1 MSQIN
6 EILDNIKLPQIM
18 KVKQIFDDT
27 KLDDVSKALNEK
39 LIQKQIGK
47 KIKDG
52 MKIAITGGSRGI
64 SHYQDFVKTIVDYVK
79 KCGATPFIVPAMG
92 SHGGGTSEGQENML
106 KKLGITKDT
115 VGCDIISC
123 MDVVEVGRTSND
135 LPVYIDKNAA
145 NADGI
150 ILLNR
155 IKLHT
160 SFRGRY
166 ESGLIKMMAIGLA
179 KRKGADMTHSLRYE
193 NMAQNLV
200 EVGTIALQ
208 NLNIICGIA
217 SIENGY
223 NEVADVF
230 VLKEDEILEEEPKI
244 LEKSKRLMSRIY
256 LDDIDVLVV
265 NEIGKNISGTGV
277 DTNIVGRF
285 HTNAA
290 SGGPNTI
297 KLGFLD
303 ISEKSG
309 GNGNG
314 MGLADFVSKKFYNK
328 VDFDATYINAIT
340 STEPN
345 SVKLPLVL
353 DNDKYVF
360 KGCVKLCGVRNL
372 DDLKLVVI
380 NNTKELDEIYMSKA
394 ALENVV
400 DKNKVEVT
408 SELFDIPFDK
418 DGNLDLFKKRA

>member
-18 KVKQIFDDT
+18 KVSQTFDNT
-27 KLDDVSKALNEK
+27 KLDDVEGDLNQK
-39 LIQKQIGK
+39 LIDKNIK
-47 KIKDG
+47 DKIKPG

-64 SHYQDFVKTIVDYVK
+64 SSYKELMKTIVSFVK
-79 KCGATPFIVPAMG
+79 KCGATPFIVPSMG

-106 KKLGITKDT
+106 KKLGITKES
-115 VGCDIISC
+115 VGCEIISS
-123 MDVVEVGRTSND
+123 MDVVEVGRTSKD

-155 IKLHT
+155 VKLHT
-160 SFRGRY
+160 SFRGKY

-179 KRKGADMTHSLRYE
+179 KRKGADMTHFLRYE
-193 NMAQNLV
+193 NMAENLV
-200 EVGTIALQ
+200 EVGKIALN
-208 NLNIICGIA
+208 NLNIICGVA

-223 NEVADVF
+223 NEVADLF
-230 VLKEDEILEEEPKI
+230 VLNKDEILKEESKI
-244 LEKSKRLMSRIY
+244 LEKSKRLMPRIY
-256 LDDIDVLVV
+256 LDDIDVLIV

-290 SGGPNTI
+290 SGGPNTV

-314 MGLADFVSKKFYNK
+314 MGLADFVSKKFFRK
-328 VDFDATYINAIT
+328 IDFESTYINAIT

-360 KGCVKLCGVRNL
+360 QGCVKLCGVKNIQ
-372 DDLKLVVI
+372 DIKLVII
-380 NNTKELDEIYMSKA
+380 NNTKELDEIYMSKSA
-394 ALENVV
+394 FENTV
-400 DKNKVEVT
+400 DKSKVKKE
-408 SELFDIPFDK
+408 SELFDIPFDEE
-418 DGNLDLFKKRA
+418 GNLDLYR

>member
-18 KVKQIFDDT
+18 KVSQTFDNT
-27 KLDDVSKALNEK
+27 KLDDVEGDLNQK
-39 LIQKQIGK
+39 LIDKNIK
-47 KIKDG
+47 DKIKQG

-64 SHYQDFVKTIVDYVK
+64 SFYKELMKTIVSFVK
-79 KCGATPFIVPAMG
+79 KCGATPFIVPSMG

-106 KKLGITKDT
+106 KKLGITKES
-115 VGCDIISC
+115 VGCEIISS
-123 MDVVEVGRTSND
+123 MDVVEVGRTSKD
-135 LPVYIDKNAA
+135 LSVYIDKNAA

-155 IKLHT
+155 VKLHT
-160 SFRGRY
+160 SFRGKY

-179 KRKGADMTHSLRYE
+179 KRKGADMTHFLRYE
-193 NMAQNLV
+193 NMAENLV
-200 EVGTIALQ
+200 EVGKIALN
-208 NLNIICGIA
+208 NLNIICGVA

-223 NEVADVF
+223 NEVADLF
-230 VLKEDEILEEEPKI
+230 VLHKDEILQEEPKI
-244 LEKSKRLMSRIY
+244 LEKSKRLMPRIY
-256 LDDIDVLVV
+256 LDDIDVLIV

-290 SGGPNTI
+290 SGGPNTV

-314 MGLADFVSKKFYNK
+314 MGLADFVSKKFFRK
-328 VDFDATYINAIT
+328 IDFESTYINAIT

-360 KGCVKLCGVRNL
+360 QGCVKLCGVKNIQ
-372 DDLKLVVI
+372 DIKLVII
-380 NNTKELDEIYMSKA
+380 NNTKELDEIYMSKSA
-394 ALENVV
+394 FENTV
-400 DKNKVEVT
+400 DKSKVKKE
-408 SELFDIPFDK
+408 SELFDIPFDEE
-418 DGNLDLFKKRA
+418 GNLDLYR

>member
-18 KVKQIFDDT
+18 KVSQTFDNT
-27 KLDDVSKALNEK
+27 KLDDVEGDLNQK
-39 LIQKQIGK
+39 LIYKNIK
-47 KIKDG
+47 DKIKPG

-64 SHYQDFVKTIVDYVK
+64 SSYKELMKTIVSFVK
-79 KCGATPFIVPAMG
+79 KCGATPFIIPSMG

-106 KKLGITKDT
+106 KKLGITKES
-115 VGCDIISC
+115 VGCEIISS
-123 MDVVEVGRTSND
+123 MDVVEVGRTSKD

-155 IKLHT
+155 VKLHT
-160 SFRGRY
+160 SFRGKY

-179 KRKGADMTHSLRYE
+179 KRKGADMTHFLRYE
-193 NMAQNLV
+193 NMAENLV
-200 EVGTIALQ
+200 EVGKIALN
-208 NLNIICGIA
+208 NLNIICGVA

-223 NEVADVF
+223 NEVADLF
-230 VLKEDEILEEEPKI
+230 VLHKDEILQEEPKI
-244 LEKSKRLMSRIY
+244 LEKSKRLMPRIY
-256 LDDIDVLVV
+256 LDDIDVLIV

-290 SGGPNTI
+290 SGGPNTV

-314 MGLADFVSKKFYNK
+314 MGLADFVSKKFFRK
-328 VDFDATYINAIT
+328 IDFESTYINAIT

-360 KGCVKLCGVRNL
+360 QGCVKLCGVKNIQ
-372 DDLKLVVI
+372 DIKLVII
-380 NNTKELDEIYMSKA
+380 NNTKELDEIYMSKSA
-394 ALENVV
+394 FENTV
-400 DKNKVEVT
+400 DKSKVKKE
-408 SELFDIPFDK
+408 SELFDIPFDEE
-418 DGNLDLFKKRA
+418 GNLDLYR

>member
-18 KVKQIFDDT
+18 KVSQTFDNT
-27 KLDDVSKALNEK
+27 KLDDVEGDLNQK
-39 LIQKQIGK
+39 LIDKNIK
-47 KIKDG
+47 DKIKQG

-64 SHYQDFVKTIVDYVK
+64 SFYKELMKTIVSFVK
-79 KCGATPFIVPAMG
+79 KCGATPFIVPSMG

-106 KKLGITKDT
+106 KKLGITKES
-115 VGCDIISC
+115 VGCEIISS
-123 MDVVEVGRTSND
+123 MDVVEVGRTSKD

-155 IKLHT
+155 VKLHT
-160 SFRGRY
+160 SFRGKY

-179 KRKGADMTHSLRYE
+179 KRKGADMTHFLRYE
-193 NMAQNLV
+193 NMAENLV
-200 EVGTIALQ
+200 EVGKIALN
-208 NLNIICGIA
+208 NLNIICGVA

-230 VLKEDEILEEEPKI
+230 VLNKDEILQEEPKI
-244 LEKSKRLMSRIY
+244 LEKSKRLMPRIY
-256 LDDIDVLVV
+256 LDDIDVLIV

-290 SGGPNTI
+290 SGGPNTV

-314 MGLADFVSKKFYNK
+314 MGLADFVSKKFFRK
-328 VDFDATYINAIT
+328 IDFESTYINAIT

-360 KGCVKLCGVRNL
+360 QGCVKLCGVKNIQ
-372 DDLKLVVI
+372 DIKLVII
-380 NNTKELDEIYMSKA
+380 NNTKELDEIYMSKSA
-394 ALENVV
+394 FENAV
-400 DKNKVEVT
+400 DKSKVKKE
-408 SELFDIPFDK
+408 SELFDIPFDEE
-418 DGNLDLFKKRA
+418 GNLDLYR

>member
-18 KVKQIFDDT
+18 KVSQTFDNT
-27 KLDDVSKALNEK
+27 KLDDVEGDLNQK
-39 LIQKQIGK
+39 LIDKNIK
-47 KIKDG
+47 DKIKPG
-52 MKIAITGGSRGI
+52 MRIAITGGSRGI
-64 SHYQDFVKTIVDYVK
+64 SFYKELMKTIVSFVK
-79 KCGATPFIVPAMG
+79 KCGATPFIVPSMG

-106 KKLGITKDT
+106 KKLGITKES
-115 VGCDIISC
+115 VGCEIISS
-123 MDVVEVGRTSND
+123 MDVVEVGRTSKD

-155 IKLHT
+155 VKLHT
-160 SFRGRY
+160 SFRGKY

-179 KRKGADMTHSLRYE
+179 KRKGADMTHFLRYE
-193 NMAQNLV
+193 NMAENLV
-200 EVGTIALQ
+200 EVGKIALN
-208 NLNIICGIA
+208 NLNIICGVA

-230 VLKEDEILEEEPKI
+230 VLNKDEILQEEPKI
-244 LEKSKRLMSRIY
+244 LEKSKRLMPRIY
-256 LDDIDVLVV
+256 LDDIDVLIV

-290 SGGPNTI
+290 SGGPNTV

-314 MGLADFVSKKFYNK
+314 MGLADFVSKKFFRK
-328 VDFDATYINAIT
+328 IDFESTYINAIT

-360 KGCVKLCGVRNL
+360 QGCVKLCGVKNIQ
-372 DDLKLVVI
+372 DIKLVII
-380 NNTKELDEIYMSKA
+380 NNTKELDEIYMSKSA
-394 ALENVV
+394 FENTV
-400 DKNKVEVT
+400 DKSKVKKE
-408 SELFDIPFDK
+408 SELFDIPFD
-418 DGNLDLFKKRA
+418 DEGNLDLYR

>member
-18 KVKQIFDDT
+18 KVSQTFDNT
-27 KLDDVSKALNEK
+27 KLDDVEGDLNQK
-39 LIQKQIGK
+39 LIDKNIK
-47 KIKDG
+47 DKIKQG

-64 SHYQDFVKTIVDYVK
+64 SFYKELMKTIVSFVK
-79 KCGATPFIVPAMG
+79 KCGATPFIVPSMG

-106 KKLGITKDT
+106 KKLGITKES
-115 VGCDIISC
+115 VGCEIISS
-123 MDVVEVGRTSND
+123 MDVVEVGRTSKD

-155 IKLHT
+155 VKLHT
-160 SFRGRY
+160 SFRGKY

-179 KRKGADMTHSLRYE
+179 KRKGADMTHFLRYE
-193 NMAQNLV
+193 NMAENLV
-200 EVGTIALQ
+200 EVGKIALN
-208 NLNIICGIA
+208 NLNIICGVA

-223 NEVADVF
+223 NEVADLF
-230 VLKEDEILEEEPKI
+230 VLHKDEILQEEPKI
-244 LEKSKRLMSRIY
+244 LEKSKRLMPRIY
-256 LDDIDVLVV
+256 LDDIDVLIV

-290 SGGPNTI
+290 SGGPNTV

-314 MGLADFVSKKFYNK
+314 MGLADFVSKKFFRK
-328 VDFDATYINAIT
+328 IHFESTYINAIT

-360 KGCVKLCGVRNL
+360 QGCVKLCGVKNIQ
-372 DDLKLVVI
+372 DIKLVII
-380 NNTKELDEIYMSKA
+380 NNTKELDEIYMSKSA
-394 ALENVV
+394 FENTV
-400 DKNKVEVT
+400 DKSKVKKE
-408 SELFDIPFDK
+408 SELFDIPFDEE
-418 DGNLDLFKKRA
+418 GNLDLYR

>member
-6 EILDNIKLPQIM
+6 EILDNINLPQIM
-18 KVKQIFDDT
+18 KVSQTFDNT
-27 KLDDVSKALNEK
+27 KLDDVEGDLNQK
-39 LIQKQIGK
+39 LIDKNIK
-47 KIKDG
+47 DKIKPG
-52 MKIAITGGSRGI
+52 MKSAITGGSRGI
-64 SHYQDFVKTIVDYVK
+64 SFYKELMKTIVSFVK
-79 KCGATPFIVPAMG
+79 KCGATPFIVPSMG

-106 KKLGITKDT
+106 KKLGITKES
-115 VGCDIISC
+115 VGCEIISS
-123 MDVVEVGRTSND
+123 MDVVEVGRTSKD

-155 IKLHT
+155 VKLHT
-160 SFRGRY
+160 SFRGKY

-179 KRKGADMTHSLRYE
+179 KRKGADMTHFLRYE
-193 NMAQNLV
+193 NMAENLV
-200 EVGTIALQ
+200 EVGKIALN
-208 NLNIICGIA
+208 NLNIICGVA

-230 VLKEDEILEEEPKI
+230 VLNKDEILQEEPKI
-244 LEKSKRLMSRIY
+244 LEKSKRLMPRIY
-256 LDDIDVLVV
+256 LDDIDVLIV

-290 SGGPNTI
+290 SGGPNTV

-314 MGLADFVSKKFYNK
+314 MGLADFVSKKFFRK
-328 VDFDATYINAIT
+328 IDFESTYINAIT

-360 KGCVKLCGVRNL
+360 QGCVKLCGVKNIQ
-372 DDLKLVVI
+372 DIKLVII
-380 NNTKELDEIYMSKA
+380 NNTKELDEIYMSKSA
-394 ALENVV
+394 FENAV
-400 DKNKVEVT
+400 DKSKVKKE
-408 SELFDIPFDK
+408 SELFDIPFD
-418 DGNLDLFKKRA
+418 DEGNLDLYR

>member
-18 KVKQIFDDT
+18 KVSQTFDNT
-27 KLDDVSKALNEK
+27 KLDDVEGDLNQK
-39 LIQKQIGK
+39 LIDKNIK
-47 KIKDG
+47 DKIKQG
-52 MKIAITGGSRGI
+52 MKIAITGGSRGT
-64 SHYQDFVKTIVDYVK
+64 SSYKELMKTIVSFVK
-79 KCGATPFIVPAMG
+79 KCGATPFIVPSMG

-106 KKLGITKDT
+106 KKLGITKES
-115 VGCDIISC
+115 VGCEIISS
-123 MDVVEVGRTSND
+123 MDVVEVGRTSKD

-155 IKLHT
+155 VKLHT
-160 SFRGRY
+160 SFRGKY

-179 KRKGADMTHSLRYE
+179 KRKGADMTHFLRYE
-193 NMAQNLV
+193 NMAENLV
-200 EVGTIALQ
+200 EVGKIALN
-208 NLNIICGIA
+208 NLNIICGVA

-230 VLKEDEILEEEPKI
+230 VLNKDEILQEEPKI
-244 LEKSKRLMSRIY
+244 LEKSKRLMPRIY
-256 LDDIDVLVV
+256 LDDIDVLIV

-290 SGGPNTI
+290 SGGPNTV

-314 MGLADFVSKKFYNK
+314 MGLADFVSKKFFRK
-328 VDFDATYINAIT
+328 IDFESTYINAIT

-360 KGCVKLCGVRNL
+360 QGCVKLCGVKNIQ
-372 DDLKLVVI
+372 DIKLVII
-380 NNTKELDEIYMSKA
+380 NNTKELDEIYMSKSA
-394 ALENVV
+394 FENTV
-400 DKNKVEVT
+400 DKSKVKKE
-408 SELFDIPFDK
+408 SELFDIPFD
-418 DGNLDLFKKRA
+418 DEGNLDLYR

>member
-18 KVKQIFDDT
+18 KVSQTFDNT
-27 KLDDVSKALNEK
+27 KLDDVEGDLNQK
-39 LIQKQIGK
+39 LIDKNIK
-47 KIKDG
+47 DKIKPG

-64 SHYQDFVKTIVDYVK
+64 SFYKELMKTIVSFVK
-79 KCGATPFIVPAMG
+79 KCGATPFIIPSMG

-106 KKLGITKDT
+106 KKLGITKES
-115 VGCDIISC
+115 VGCEIISS
-123 MDVVEVGRTSND
+123 MDVVEVGRTSKD

-155 IKLHT
+155 VKLHT
-160 SFRGRY
+160 SFRGKY

-179 KRKGADMTHSLRYE
+179 KRKGADMTHFLRYE
-193 NMAQNLV
+193 NMAENLV
-200 EVGTIALQ
+200 EVGKIALN
-208 NLNIICGIA
+208 NLNIICGVA

-230 VLKEDEILEEEPKI
+230 VLNKDEILQEEPKI
-244 LEKSKRLMSRIY
+244 LEKSKRLMPRIY
-256 LDDIDVLVV
+256 LDDIDVLIV

-290 SGGPNTI
+290 SGGPNTV

-314 MGLADFVSKKFYNK
+314 MGLADFVSKKFFRK
-328 VDFDATYINAIT
+328 IDFESTYINAIT

-360 KGCVKLCGVRNL
+360 QGCVKLCGVKNIQ
-372 DDLKLVVI
+372 DIKLVII
-380 NNTKELDEIYMSKA
+380 NNTKELDEIYMSKSA
-394 ALENVV
+394 FENTV
-400 DKNKVEVT
+400 DKSKVKKE
-408 SELFDIPFDK
+408 SELFDIPFDEE
-418 DGNLDLFKKRA
+418 GNLDLYR

>member
-6 EILDNIKLPQIM
+6 EILDNINLPQIM
-18 KVKQIFDDT
+18 KVSQTFDNT
-27 KLDDVSKALNEK
+27 KLDDVEGDLNQK
-39 LIQKQIGK
+39 LIYKNIK
-47 KIKDG
+47 DKIKPG
-52 MKIAITGGSRGI
+52 MKITITGGSRGI
-64 SHYQDFVKTIVDYVK
+64 SSYKELMKTIVSFVK
-79 KCGATPFIVPAMG
+79 KCGATPFIVPSMG

-106 KKLGITKDT
+106 KKLGITKES
-115 VGCDIISC
+115 VGCEIISS
-123 MDVVEVGRTSND
+123 MDVVEVGRTSKD

-155 IKLHT
+155 VKLHT
-160 SFRGRY
+160 SFRGKY

-179 KRKGADMTHSLRYE
+179 KRKGADMTHFLRYE
-193 NMAQNLV
+193 NMAENLV
-200 EVGTIALQ
+200 EVGKIAIN
-208 NLNIICGIA
+208 NLNIICGVA

-223 NEVADVF
+223 NEVADLF
-230 VLKEDEILEEEPKI
+230 VLHKDEILQEEPKI
-244 LEKSKRLMSRIY
+244 LEKSKRLMPRIY
-256 LDDIDVLVV
+256 LDDIDVLIV

-290 SGGPNTI
+290 SGGPNTV

-314 MGLADFVSKKFYNK
+314 MGLADFVSKKFFRK
-328 VDFDATYINAIT
+328 IDFESTYINAIT

-360 KGCVKLCGVRNL
+360 QGCVKLCGVKNIQ
-372 DDLKLVVI
+372 DIKLVII
-380 NNTKELDEIYMSKA
+380 NNTKELDEIYMSKSA
-394 ALENVV
+394 FENTV
-400 DKNKVEVT
+400 DKSKVKKE
-408 SELFDIPFDK
+408 SELFDIPFDEE
-418 DGNLDLFKKRA
+418 GNLDLYR

>member
-18 KVKQIFDDT
+18 KVSQTFDNT
-27 KLDDVSKALNEK
+27 KLDDVEGDLNQK
-39 LIQKQIGK
+39 LIDKNIK
-47 KIKDG
+47 DKIKPG

-64 SHYQDFVKTIVDYVK
+64 SFYKELMKTIVSFVK
-79 KCGATPFIVPAMG
+79 KCGATPFIVPSMG

-106 KKLGITKDT
+106 KKLGITKES
-115 VGCDIISC
+115 VGCEIISS
-123 MDVVEVGRTSND
+123 MDVVEVGRTSKD

-155 IKLHT
+155 VKLHT
-160 SFRGRY
+160 SFRGKY

-179 KRKGADMTHSLRYE
+179 KRKGADMTHFLRYE
-193 NMAQNLV
+193 NMAENLV
-200 EVGTIALQ
+200 EVGKIAIN
-208 NLNIICGIA
+208 NLNIICGVA

-230 VLKEDEILEEEPKI
+230 VLNKDEILQEEPKI
-244 LEKSKRLMSRIY
+244 LEKSKRLMPRIY
-256 LDDIDVLVV
+256 LDDIDVLIV

-290 SGGPNTI
+290 SGGPNTV

-314 MGLADFVSKKFYNK
+314 MGLADFVSKKFFRK
-328 VDFDATYINAIT
+328 IDFESTYINAIT

-360 KGCVKLCGVRNL
+360 QGCVKLCGVKNIQ
-372 DDLKLVVI
+372 DIKLVII
-380 NNTKELDEIYMSKA
+380 NNTKELDEIYMSKSA
-394 ALENVV
+394 FENTV
-400 DKNKVEVT
+400 DKSKVKKE
-408 SELFDIPFDK
+408 SELFDIPFDEE
-418 DGNLDLFKKRA
+418 GNLDLYR

>member
-18 KVKQIFDDT
+18 KVSQTFDNT
-27 KLDDVSKALNEK
+27 KLDDVEGDLNQK
-39 LIQKQIGK
+39 LIDKNIK
-47 KIKDG
+47 DKIKPG

-64 SHYQDFVKTIVDYVK
+64 SSYNELMKTIVSFVK
-79 KCGATPFIVPAMG
+79 KCGATPFIVPSMG

-106 KKLGITKDT
+106 KKLGITKES
-115 VGCDIISC
+115 VGCEIISS
-123 MDVVEVGRTSND
+123 MDVVEVGRTSKD

-155 IKLHT
+155 VKLHT
-160 SFRGRY
+160 SFRGKY

-179 KRKGADMTHSLRYE
+179 KRKGADMTHFLRYE
-193 NMAQNLV
+193 NMAENLV
-200 EVGTIALQ
+200 EVGKIALN
-208 NLNIICGIA
+208 NLNIICGVA

-223 NEVADVF
+223 NEVADLF
-230 VLKEDEILEEEPKI
+230 VLHKDEILQEEPKI
-244 LEKSKRLMSRIY
+244 LEKSKRLMPRIY
-256 LDDIDVLVV
+256 LDDIDVLIV

-290 SGGPNTI
+290 SGGPNTV

-314 MGLADFVSKKFYNK
+314 MGLADFVSKKFFRK
-328 VDFDATYINAIT
+328 IDFESTYINAIT

-360 KGCVKLCGVRNL
+360 QGCVKLCGVKNIQ
-372 DDLKLVVI
+372 DIKLVII
-380 NNTKELDEIYMSKA
+380 NNTKELDEIYMSKSA
-394 ALENVV
+394 FENTV
-400 DKNKVEVT
+400 DKSKVKKE
-408 SELFDIPFDK
+408 SELFDIPFDEE
-418 DGNLDLFKKRA
+418 GNLDLYR

>member
-6 EILDNIKLPQIM
+6 EILDNINLPQIM
-18 KVKQIFDDT
+18 KVSQTFDNT
-27 KLDDVSKALNEK
+27 KLDDVEGDLNQK
-39 LIQKQIGK
+39 LIYKNIK
-47 KIKDG
+47 DKIKPG

-64 SHYQDFVKTIVDYVK
+64 SSYKELMKTIVSFVK
-79 KCGATPFIVPAMG
+79 KCGATPFIVPSMG

-106 KKLGITKDT
+106 KKLGITKES
-115 VGCDIISC
+115 VGCEIISS
-123 MDVVEVGRTSND
+123 MDVVEVGRTSKD
-135 LPVYIDKNAA
+135 LSVYIDKNAA

-155 IKLHT
+155 VKLHT
-160 SFRGRY
+160 SFRGKY

-179 KRKGADMTHSLRYE
+179 KRKGADMTHFLRYE
-193 NMAQNLV
+193 NMAENLV
-200 EVGTIALQ
+200 EVGKIALN
-208 NLNIICGIA
+208 NLNIICGVA

-223 NEVADVF
+223 NEVADLF
-230 VLKEDEILEEEPKI
+230 VLHKDEILQEEPKI
-244 LEKSKRLMSRIY
+244 LEKSKRLMPRIY
-256 LDDIDVLVV
+256 LDDIDVLIV

-290 SGGPNTI
+290 SGGPNTV

-314 MGLADFVSKKFYNK
+314 MGLADFVSKKFFRK
-328 VDFDATYINAIT
+328 IDFESTYINAIT

-360 KGCVKLCGVRNL
+360 QGCVKLCGVKNIQ
-372 DDLKLVVI
+372 DIKLVII
-380 NNTKELDEIYMSKA
+380 NNTKELDEIYMSKSA
-394 ALENVV
+394 FENTV
-400 DKNKVEVT
+400 DKSKVKKE
-408 SELFDIPFDK
+408 SELFDIPFDEE
-418 DGNLDLFKKRA
+418 GNLDLYR

>member
-18 KVKQIFDDT
+18 KVSQTFDNT
-27 KLDDVSKALNEK
+27 KLDDVEGDLNQK
-39 LIQKQIGK
+39 LIDKNIK
-47 KIKDG
+47 DKIKPG

-64 SHYQDFVKTIVDYVK
+64 SFYKELMKTIVSFVK
-79 KCGATPFIVPAMG
+79 KCGATPFIVPSMG

-106 KKLGITKDT
+106 KKLGITKES
-115 VGCDIISC
+115 VGCEIISS
-123 MDVVEVGRTSND
+123 MDVVEVGRTSKD

-155 IKLHT
+155 VKLHT
-160 SFRGRY
+160 SFRGKY

-179 KRKGADMTHSLRYE
+179 KRKGADMTHFLRYE
-193 NMAQNLV
+193 NMAENLV
-200 EVGTIALQ
+200 EVGKIALN
-208 NLNIICGIA
+208 NLNIICGVA

-223 NEVADVF
+223 NEVADLF
-230 VLKEDEILEEEPKI
+230 VLHKDEILKEEPKI
-244 LEKSKRLMSRIY
+244 LEKSKRLMPRIY
-256 LDDIDVLVV
+256 LDDIDVLIV

-290 SGGPNTI
+290 SGGPNTV

-314 MGLADFVSKKFYNK
+314 MGLADFVSKKFFRK
-328 VDFDATYINAIT
+328 IDFESTYINAIT

-360 KGCVKLCGVRNL
+360 QGCVKLCGVKNIQ
-372 DDLKLVVI
+372 DIKLVII
-380 NNTKELDEIYMSKA
+380 NNTKELDEIYMSKSA
-394 ALENVV
+394 FENTV
-400 DKNKVEVT
+400 DKSKVKKE
-408 SELFDIPFDK
+408 SELFDIPFDEE
-418 DGNLDLFKKRA
+418 GNLDLYR

>member
-18 KVKQIFDDT
+18 KVSQTFDNT
-27 KLDDVSKALNEK
+27 KLDDVEGDLNQK
-39 LIQKQIGK
+39 LIDKNIK
-47 KIKDG
+47 DKIKPG

-64 SHYQDFVKTIVDYVK
+64 SFYKELMKTIVSFVK
-79 KCGATPFIVPAMG
+79 KCGATPFIVPSMG

-106 KKLGITKDT
+106 KKLGITKES
-115 VGCDIISC
+115 VGCKIISS
-123 MDVVEVGRTSND
+123 MDVVEVGRTSKD

-155 IKLHT
+155 VKLHT
-160 SFRGRY
+160 SFRGKY

-179 KRKGADMTHSLRYE
+179 KRKGADMTHFLRYE
-193 NMAQNLV
+193 NMAENLV
-200 EVGTIALQ
+200 EVGKIALN
-208 NLNIICGIA
+208 NLNIICGVA

-230 VLKEDEILEEEPKI
+230 VLNKDEILQEEPKI
-244 LEKSKRLMSRIY
+244 LEKSKRLMPRIY
-256 LDDIDVLVV
+256 LDDIDVLIV

-290 SGGPNTI
+290 SGGPNTV

-314 MGLADFVSKKFYNK
+314 MGLADFVSKKFFRK
-328 VDFDATYINAIT
+328 IDFESTYINAIT

-360 KGCVKLCGVRNL
+360 QGCVKLCGVKNIQ
-372 DDLKLVVI
+372 DIKLVII
-380 NNTKELDEIYMSKA
+380 NNTKELDEIYMSKSA
-394 ALENVV
+394 FENTV
-400 DKNKVEVT
+400 DKSKVKKE
-408 SELFDIPFDK
+408 SELFDIPFDEE
-418 DGNLDLFKKRA
+418 GNLDLYR

>member
-18 KVKQIFDDT
+18 KVKQVFDDT
-27 KLDDVSKALNEK
+27 KIENVPEYLNQK
-39 LIQKQIGK
+39 LIEKQIK
-47 KIKDG
+47 DKIKPG

-64 SHYQDFVKTIVDYVK
+64 SHYQDLMKTVVDFVY

-92 SHGGGTSEGQENML
+92 SHGGGTDEGQANML
-106 KKLGITKDT
+106 KKLGITKET
-115 VGCDIISC
+115 VGCDIISS
-123 MDVVEVGRTSND
+123 MEVVEVGRTSKD

-145 NADGI
+145 GADGI

-155 IKLHT
+155 VKLHT
-160 SFRGRY
+160 SFRGKY

-193 NMAQNLV
+193 NMAENLV

-208 NLNIICGIA
+208 NLNIICGVA

-230 VLKEDEILEEEPKI
+230 VLKKDEILEEEPNI
-244 LEKSKRLMSRIY
+244 LQKSKKLMSRIY
-256 LDDIDVLVV
+256 LDDIDVLIV

-314 MGLADFVSKKFYNK
+314 MGLADFVSKKFYDK
-328 VDFDATYINAIT
+328 VDFPATYINAIT

-360 KGCVKLCGVRNL
+360 KGCVKLCGVRDL
-372 DDLKLVVI
+372 DKLKLVVI
-380 NNTKELDEIYMSKA
+380 NNTKELYEIYMSKA
-394 ALENVV
+394 AFDNVV
-400 DKNKVEVT
+400 DKEKVKPI
-408 SELFDIPFDK
+408 SGLFNIPFDEE
-418 DGNLDLFKKRA
+418 DNLKLF

>member
-1 MSQIN
+1 
-6 EILDNIKLPQIM
+6 
-18 KVKQIFDDT
+18 
-27 KLDDVSKALNEK
+27 
-39 LIQKQIGK
+39 
-47 KIKDG
+47 
-52 MKIAITGGSRGI
+52 MKITITGGSRGI
-64 SHYQDFVKTIVDYVK
+64 SSYKELMKTIVSFVK
-79 KCGATPFIVPAMG
+79 KCGATPFIVPSMG

-106 KKLGITKDT
+106 KKLGITKES
-115 VGCDIISC
+115 VGCEIISS
-123 MDVVEVGRTSND
+123 MDVVEVGRTSKD

-155 IKLHT
+155 VKLHT
-160 SFRGRY
+160 SFRGKY

-179 KRKGADMTHSLRYE
+179 KRKGADMTHFLRYE
-193 NMAQNLV
+193 NMAENLV
-200 EVGTIALQ
+200 EVGKIAIN
-208 NLNIICGIA
+208 NLNIICGVA

-230 VLKEDEILEEEPKI
+230 VLNKDEILKEEPKI
-244 LEKSKRLMSRIY
+244 LEKSKRLMPRIY
-256 LDDIDVLVV
+256 LDDIDVLIV

-290 SGGPNTI
+290 SGGPNTV

-314 MGLADFVSKKFYNK
+314 MGLADFVSKKFFRK
-328 VDFDATYINAIT
+328 IDFESTYINAIT

-360 KGCVKLCGVRNL
+360 QGCVKLCGVKNIQ
-372 DDLKLVVI
+372 DIKLVII
-380 NNTKELDEIYMSKA
+380 NNTKELDEIYMSKSA
-394 ALENVV
+394 FENTV
-400 DKNKVEVT
+400 DKSKVKKE
-408 SELFDIPFDK
+408 SELFDIPFDEE
-418 DGNLDLFKKRA
+418 GNLDLYR

>member
-18 KVKQIFDDT
+18 KVSQTFDNT
-27 KLDDVSKALNEK
+27 KLDDVEGDLNQK
-39 LIQKQIGK
+39 LIDKNIK
-47 KIKDG
+47 DKIKPG
-52 MKIAITGGSRGI
+52 MKSAITGGSRGI
-64 SHYQDFVKTIVDYVK
+64 SSYKELMKTIVSFVK
-79 KCGATPFIVPAMG
+79 KCGATPFIVPSMG

-106 KKLGITKDT
+106 KKLGITKES
-115 VGCDIISC
+115 VGCEIISS
-123 MDVVEVGRTSND
+123 MDVVEVGRTSKD

-155 IKLHT
+155 VKLHT
-160 SFRGRY
+160 SFRGKY

-179 KRKGADMTHSLRYE
+179 KRKGADMTHFLRYE
-193 NMAQNLV
+193 NMAENLV
-200 EVGTIALQ
+200 EVGKIALN
-208 NLNIICGIA
+208 NLNIICGVA

-223 NEVADVF
+223 NEVADLF
-230 VLKEDEILEEEPKI
+230 VLHKDEILQEEPKI
-244 LEKSKRLMSRIY
+244 LEKSKRLMPRIY
-256 LDDIDVLVV
+256 LDDIDVLIV

-290 SGGPNTI
+290 SGGPNTV

-314 MGLADFVSKKFYNK
+314 MGLADFVSKKFFRK
-328 VDFDATYINAIT
+328 IDFESTYINAIT

-360 KGCVKLCGVRNL
+360 QGCVKLCGVKNIQ
-372 DDLKLVVI
+372 DIKLVII
-380 NNTKELDEIYMSKA
+380 NNTKELDEIYMSKSA
-394 ALENVV
+394 FENTV
-400 DKNKVEVT
+400 DKSKVKKE
-408 SELFDIPFDK
+408 SELFDIPFDEE
-418 DGNLDLFKKRA
+418 GNLDLYR

>member
-18 KVKQIFDDT
+18 KVKQVFDDT
-27 KLDDVSKALNEK
+27 KIENVPEYLNQK
-39 LIQKQIGK
+39 LIEKQIK
-47 KIKDG
+47 DKIKPG

-64 SHYQDFVKTIVDYVK
+64 SHYQDLMKTVVDFVY

-92 SHGGGTSEGQENML
+92 SHGGGTDEGQANML
-106 KKLGITKDT
+106 KKLGITKET
-115 VGCDIISC
+115 VGCDIISS
-123 MDVVEVGRTSND
+123 MEVVEVGRTSKD

-145 NADGI
+145 SADGI

-155 IKLHT
+155 VKLHT
-160 SFRGRY
+160 SFRGKY

-193 NMAQNLV
+193 NMAENLV

-208 NLNIICGIA
+208 NLNIICGVA

-230 VLKEDEILEEEPKI
+230 VLKKDEILEEEPKI
-244 LEKSKRLMSRIY
+244 LEKSKKLMSRIY
-256 LDDIDVLVV
+256 LDDIDVLIV

-285 HTNAA
+285 HTKAA

-314 MGLADFVSKKFYNK
+314 MGLADFVSKKFYDK
-328 VDFDATYINAIT
+328 VDFPATYINAIT

-353 DNDKYVF
+353 DSDEYVF
-360 KGCVKLCGVRNL
+360 KGCVKLCGVRDL
-372 DDLKLVVI
+372 DKLKLVVI

-394 ALENVV
+394 AFENVV
-400 DKNKVEVT
+400 DKERVKPI
-408 SELFDIPFDK
+408 SELFDIRFDEE
-418 DGNLDLFKKRA
+418 DNLKLF

>member
-6 EILDNIKLPQIM
+6 EILDNINLPQIM
-18 KVKQIFDDT
+18 KVSQTFDNT
-27 KLDDVSKALNEK
+27 KLDDVEGDLNQK
-39 LIQKQIGK
+39 LIYKNIK
-47 KIKDG
+47 DKIKPG
-52 MKIAITGGSRGI
+52 MKITITGGSRGI
-64 SHYQDFVKTIVDYVK
+64 SSYKELMKTIVSFVK
-79 KCGATPFIVPAMG
+79 KCGATPFIVPSMG

-106 KKLGITKDT
+106 KKLGITKES
-115 VGCDIISC
+115 VGCEIISS
-123 MDVVEVGRTSND
+123 MDVVEVGRTSKD

-155 IKLHT
+155 VKLHT
-160 SFRGRY
+160 SFRGKY

-179 KRKGADMTHSLRYE
+179 KRKGADMTHFLRYE
-193 NMAQNLV
+193 NMAENLV
-200 EVGTIALQ
+200 EVGKIAIN
-208 NLNIICGIA
+208 NLNIICGVA

-223 NEVADVF
+223 NEVADLF
-230 VLKEDEILEEEPKI
+230 VLHKDEILQEEPKI
-244 LEKSKRLMSRIY
+244 LEKSKRLMPRIY
-256 LDDIDVLVV
+256 LDDIDVLIV

-290 SGGPNTI
+290 SGGPNTV

-314 MGLADFVSKKFYNK
+314 MGLADFVSKKFFRK
-328 VDFDATYINAIT
+328 IDFESTYINAIT

-360 KGCVKLCGVRNL
+360 QGCVKLCGVKNIQ
-372 DDLKLVVI
+372 DIKLVII
-380 NNTKELDEIYMSKA
+380 NNTKELDEIYMSKSA
-394 ALENVV
+394 FENAV
-400 DKNKVEVT
+400 DKSKVKKE
-408 SELFDIPFDK
+408 SELFDIPFDEE
-418 DGNLDLFKKRA
+418 GNLDLYR

>member
-18 KVKQIFDDT
+18 KVSQTFDNT
-27 KLDDVSKALNEK
+27 KLDDVEGDLNQK
-39 LIQKQIGK
+39 LIDKNIK
-47 KIKDG
+47 DKIKPG

-64 SHYQDFVKTIVDYVK
+64 SFYKELMKTIVSFVK
-79 KCGATPFIVPAMG
+79 KCGATPFIVPSMG

-106 KKLGITKDT
+106 KKLGITKES
-115 VGCDIISC
+115 VGCEIISS
-123 MDVVEVGRTSND
+123 MDVVEVGRTSKD

-155 IKLHT
+155 VKLHT
-160 SFRGRY
+160 SFRGKY

-179 KRKGADMTHSLRYE
+179 KRKGADMTHFLRYE
-193 NMAQNLV
+193 NMAENLV
-200 EVGTIALQ
+200 EVGKIALN
-208 NLNIICGIA
+208 NLNIICGVA

-230 VLKEDEILEEEPKI
+230 VLNKDEILQEEPKI
-244 LEKSKRLMSRIY
+244 LEKSKRLMPRIY
-256 LDDIDVLVV
+256 LDDIDVLIV

-290 SGGPNTI
+290 SGGPNTV

-314 MGLADFVSKKFYNK
+314 MGLADFVSKKFFRK
-328 VDFDATYINAIT
+328 IDFESTYINAIT

-360 KGCVKLCGVRNL
+360 QGCVKLCGVKNIQ
-372 DDLKLVVI
+372 DIKLVII
-380 NNTKELDEIYMSKA
+380 NNTKELDEIYMSKSA
-394 ALENVV
+394 FENTV
-400 DKNKVEVT
+400 DKSKVKKE
-408 SELFDIPFDK
+408 SELFDIPFDEE
-418 DGNLDLFKKRA
+418 GNLDLYR

>member
-6 EILDNIKLPQIM
+6 EILDNINLPQIM
-18 KVKQIFDDT
+18 KVSQTFDNT
-27 KLDDVSKALNEK
+27 KLDDVEGDLNQK
-39 LIQKQIGK
+39 LIYKNIK
-47 KIKDG
+47 DKIKPG
-52 MKIAITGGSRGI
+52 MKITITGGSRGI
-64 SHYQDFVKTIVDYVK
+64 SSYIELMKTIVSFVK
-79 KCGATPFIVPAMG
+79 KCGATPFIVPSMG

-106 KKLGITKDT
+106 KKLGITKES
-115 VGCDIISC
+115 VGCEIISS
-123 MDVVEVGRTSND
+123 MDVVEVGRTSKD

-155 IKLHT
+155 VKLHT
-160 SFRGRY
+160 SFRGKY

-179 KRKGADMTHSLRYE
+179 KRKGADMTHFLRYE
-193 NMAQNLV
+193 NMAENLV
-200 EVGTIALQ
+200 EVGKIALN
-208 NLNIICGIA
+208 NLNIICGVA

-223 NEVADVF
+223 NEVADLF
-230 VLKEDEILEEEPKI
+230 VLNKDEILKEEPKI
-244 LEKSKRLMSRIY
+244 LEKSKRLMPRIY
-256 LDDIDVLVV
+256 LDDIDVLII

-290 SGGPNTI
+290 SGGPNTV

-314 MGLADFVSKKFYNK
+314 MGLADFVSKKFFK
-328 VDFDATYINAIT
+328 KIDFESTYINAIT

-360 KGCVKLCGVRNL
+360 QGCVKLCGVKNIQ
-372 DDLKLVVI
+372 DIKLVII
-380 NNTKELDEIYMSKA
+380 NNTKELDEIYMSKSA
-394 ALENVV
+394 FENTV
-400 DKNKVEVT
+400 DKSKVKKE
-408 SELFDIPFDK
+408 SELFDIPFDEE
-418 DGNLDLFKKRA
+418 GNLDLYR

>member
-18 KVKQIFDDT
+18 KVKQVFDDT
-27 KLDDVSKALNEK
+27 KIDDVPEYLNQK
-39 LIQKQIGK
+39 LIEKQIK
-47 KIKDG
+47 DKIKPG

-64 SHYQDFVKTIVDYVK
+64 SHYQDLMKTVVDFVY

-92 SHGGGTSEGQENML
+92 SHGGGTSEGQANML
-106 KKLGITKDT
+106 KKLGITKET
-115 VGCDIISC
+115 VGCDIISS
-123 MDVVEVGRTSND
+123 MEVVEVGRTSKD

-155 IKLHT
+155 VKLHT
-160 SFRGRY
+160 SFRGKY

-193 NMAQNLV
+193 NMAENLV

-208 NLNIICGIA
+208 NLNIICGVA

-230 VLKEDEILEEEPKI
+230 VLKKDEILEEEPKI
-244 LEKSKRLMSRIY
+244 LEKSKKLMSRIY
-256 LDDIDVLVV
+256 LDDIDVLIV

-285 HTNAA
+285 HTKAA

-314 MGLADFVSKKFYNK
+314 MGLADFVSKKFYDK
-328 VDFDATYINAIT
+328 IDFPSTYINAIT

-360 KGCVKLCGVRNL
+360 KGCVKLCGTRDL
-372 DDLKLVVI
+372 DKLKLVVI
-380 NNTKELDEIYMSKA
+380 NNTKELDEVYMSKA
-394 ALENVV
+394 AFENVV
-400 DKNKVEVT
+400 DEEKVEVV
-408 SELFDIPFDK
+408 SELFDIPFDEE
-418 DGNLDLFKKRA
+418 DNLKLF

>member
-18 KVKQIFDDT
+18 KVSQTFDNT
-27 KLDDVSKALNEK
+27 KLDDVEGDLNQK
-39 LIQKQIGK
+39 LIYKNIK
-47 KIKDG
+47 DKIKPG

-64 SHYQDFVKTIVDYVK
+64 SFYKELMKTIVSFVK
-79 KCGATPFIVPAMG
+79 KCGATPFIVPSMG

-106 KKLGITKDT
+106 KKLGITKES
-115 VGCDIISC
+115 VGCEIISS
-123 MDVVEVGRTSND
+123 MDVVEVGRTSKD

-155 IKLHT
+155 VKLHT
-160 SFRGRY
+160 SFRGKY

-179 KRKGADMTHSLRYE
+179 KRKGADMTHFLRYE
-193 NMAQNLV
+193 NMAENLV
-200 EVGTIALQ
+200 EVGKIALN
-208 NLNIICGIA
+208 NLNIICGVA

-223 NEVADVF
+223 NEVADLF
-230 VLKEDEILEEEPKI
+230 VLHKDEILQEEPKI
-244 LEKSKRLMSRIY
+244 LEKSKRLMPRIY
-256 LDDIDVLVV
+256 LDDIDVLIV

-290 SGGPNTI
+290 SGGPNTV

-314 MGLADFVSKKFYNK
+314 MGLADFVSKKFFRK
-328 VDFDATYINAIT
+328 IDFESTYINAIT

-360 KGCVKLCGVRNL
+360 QGCVKLCGVKNIQ
-372 DDLKLVVI
+372 DIKLVII
-380 NNTKELDEIYMSKA
+380 NNTKELDEIYMSKSA
-394 ALENVV
+394 FENAV
-400 DKNKVEVT
+400 DKSKVKKE
-408 SELFDIPFDK
+408 SELFDIPFDEE
-418 DGNLDLFKKRA
+418 GNLDLYR

>member
-18 KVKQIFDDT
+18 KVSQTFDNT
-27 KLDDVSKALNEK
+27 KLDDVEGDLNQK
-39 LIQKQIGK
+39 LIDKNIK
-47 KIKDG
+47 DKIKPG

-64 SHYQDFVKTIVDYVK
+64 SFYKELMKTIVSFVK
-79 KCGATPFIVPAMG
+79 KCGATPFIVPSMG

-106 KKLGITKDT
+106 KKLGITKES
-115 VGCDIISC
+115 VGCEIISS
-123 MDVVEVGRTSND
+123 MDVVEVGRTSKD

-155 IKLHT
+155 VKLHT
-160 SFRGRY
+160 SFRGKY

-179 KRKGADMTHSLRYE
+179 KRKGADMTHFLRYE
-193 NMAQNLV
+193 NMAENLV
-200 EVGTIALQ
+200 EVGKIALN
-208 NLNIICGIA
+208 NLNIICGVA

-230 VLKEDEILEEEPKI
+230 VLNKDEILQEEPKI
-244 LEKSKRLMSRIY
+244 LEKSKRLMPRIY
-256 LDDIDVLVV
+256 LDDIDVLIV

-290 SGGPNTI
+290 SGGPNTV

-314 MGLADFVSKKFYNK
+314 MGLADFVSKKFFRK
-328 VDFDATYINAIT
+328 IDFESTYINAIT

-360 KGCVKLCGVRNL
+360 QGCVKLCGVKNIQ
-372 DDLKLVVI
+372 DIKLVII
-380 NNTKELDEIYMSKA
+380 NNTKELDEIYMSKSA
-394 ALENVV
+394 FENAV
-400 DKNKVEVT
+400 DKSKVKKE
-408 SELFDIPFDK
+408 SELFDIPFDEE
-418 DGNLDLFKKRA
+418 GNLDLYR

>member
-18 KVKQIFDDT
+18 KVSQTFDNT
-27 KLDDVSKALNEK
+27 KLDDVEGDLNQK
-39 LIQKQIGK
+39 LIDKNIK
-47 KIKDG
+47 DKIKPG

-64 SHYQDFVKTIVDYVK
+64 SFYKELMKTIVSFVK
-79 KCGATPFIVPAMG
+79 KCGATPFIIPSMG

-106 KKLGITKDT
+106 KKLGITKES
-115 VGCDIISC
+115 VGCEIISS
-123 MDVVEVGRTSND
+123 MDVVEVGRTSKD

-155 IKLHT
+155 VKLHT
-160 SFRGRY
+160 SFRGKY

-179 KRKGADMTHSLRYE
+179 KRKGADMTHFLRYE
-193 NMAQNLV
+193 NMAENLV
-200 EVGTIALQ
+200 EVGKIALN
-208 NLNIICGIA
+208 NLNIICGVA

-223 NEVADVF
+223 NEVADLF
-230 VLKEDEILEEEPKI
+230 VLHKDEILQEEPKI
-244 LEKSKRLMSRIY
+244 LEKSKRLMPRIY
-256 LDDIDVLVV
+256 LDDIDVLIV

-290 SGGPNTI
+290 SGGPNTV

-314 MGLADFVSKKFYNK
+314 MGLADFVSKKFFRK
-328 VDFDATYINAIT
+328 IDFESTYINAIT

-360 KGCVKLCGVRNL
+360 QGCVKLCGVKNIQ
-372 DDLKLVVI
+372 DIKLVII
-380 NNTKELDEIYMSKA
+380 NNTKELDEIYMSKSA
-394 ALENVV
+394 FENTV
-400 DKNKVEVT
+400 DKSKVKKE
-408 SELFDIPFDK
+408 SELFDIPFDEE
-418 DGNLDLFKKRA
+418 GNLDLYR

>member
-18 KVKQIFDDT
+18 KVSQTFDNT
-27 KLDDVSKALNEK
+27 KLDDVEGDLNQK
-39 LIQKQIGK
+39 LIDKNIK
-47 KIKDG
+47 DKIKPG

-64 SHYQDFVKTIVDYVK
+64 SFYKELMKTIVSFVK
-79 KCGATPFIVPAMG
+79 KCGATPFIVPSMG

-106 KKLGITKDT
+106 KKLGITKES
-115 VGCDIISC
+115 VGCEIISS
-123 MDVVEVGRTSND
+123 MDVVEVGRTSKD

-155 IKLHT
+155 VKLHT
-160 SFRGRY
+160 SFRGKY
-166 ESGLIKMMAIGLA
+166 ESGLIKMMSIGLA
-179 KRKGADMTHSLRYE
+179 KRKGADMTHFLRYE
-193 NMAQNLV
+193 NMAENLV
-200 EVGTIALQ
+200 EVGKIALN
-208 NLNIICGIA
+208 NLNIICGVA

-223 NEVADVF
+223 NEVADLF
-230 VLKEDEILEEEPKI
+230 VLNKDEILKEEPKI
-244 LEKSKRLMSRIY
+244 LEKSKRLMPRIY
-256 LDDIDVLVV
+256 LDDIDVLIV

-290 SGGPNTI
+290 SGGPNTV

-314 MGLADFVSKKFYNK
+314 MGLADFVSKKFFRK
-328 VDFDATYINAIT
+328 IDFESTYINAIT

-360 KGCVKLCGVRNL
+360 QGCVKLCGVKNIQ
-372 DDLKLVVI
+372 DIKLVII
-380 NNTKELDEIYMSKA
+380 NNTKELDEIYMSKSA
-394 ALENVV
+394 FENAV
-400 DKNKVEVT
+400 DKSKVKKE
-408 SELFDIPFDK
+408 SELFDIPFDEE
-418 DGNLDLFKKRA
+418 GNLDLYR

>member
-18 KVKQIFDDT
+18 KVSQTFDNT
-27 KLDDVSKALNEK
+27 KLDDVEGDLNQK
-39 LIQKQIGK
+39 LIYKNIK
-47 KIKDG
+47 DKIKPG
-52 MKIAITGGSRGI
+52 MKITITGGSRGI
-64 SHYQDFVKTIVDYVK
+64 SSYKELMKTIVSFVK
-79 KCGATPFIVPAMG
+79 KCGATPFIIPSMG

-106 KKLGITKDT
+106 KKLGITKES
-115 VGCDIISC
+115 VGCEIISS
-123 MDVVEVGRTSND
+123 MDVVEVGRTSKD

-155 IKLHT
+155 VKLHT
-160 SFRGRY
+160 SFRGKY

-179 KRKGADMTHSLRYE
+179 KRKGADMTHFLRYE
-193 NMAQNLV
+193 NMAENLV
-200 EVGTIALQ
+200 EVGKIALN
-208 NLNIICGIA
+208 NLNIICGVA

-230 VLKEDEILEEEPKI
+230 VLNKDEILKEEPKI
-244 LEKSKRLMSRIY
+244 LEKSKRLMPRIY
-256 LDDIDVLVV
+256 LDDIDVLIV

-290 SGGPNTI
+290 SGGPNTV

-314 MGLADFVSKKFYNK
+314 MGLADFVSKKFFRK
-328 VDFDATYINAIT
+328 IDFESTYINAIT

-360 KGCVKLCGVRNL
+360 QGCVKLCGVKNIQ
-372 DDLKLVVI
+372 DIKLVII
-380 NNTKELDEIYMSKA
+380 NNTKELDEIYMSKSA
-394 ALENVV
+394 FENTV
-400 DKNKVEVT
+400 DKSKVKKE
-408 SELFDIPFDK
+408 SELFDIPFDEE
-418 DGNLDLFKKRA
+418 GNLDLYR

>member
-18 KVKQIFDDT
+18 KVSQTFDNT
-27 KLDDVSKALNEK
+27 KLDDVEGDLNQK
-39 LIQKQIGK
+39 LIDKNIK
-47 KIKDG
+47 DKIKPG

-64 SHYQDFVKTIVDYVK
+64 SSYKELMKTIVSFVK
-79 KCGATPFIVPAMG
+79 KCGATPFIVPSMG

-106 KKLGITKDT
+106 KKLGITKES
-115 VGCDIISC
+115 VGCEIISS
-123 MDVVEVGRTSND
+123 MDVVEVGRTSKD

-155 IKLHT
+155 VKLHT
-160 SFRGRY
+160 SFRGKY

-179 KRKGADMTHSLRYE
+179 KRKGADMTHFLRYE
-193 NMAQNLV
+193 NMAENLV
-200 EVGTIALQ
+200 EVGKIALN
-208 NLNIICGIA
+208 NLNIICGVA

-230 VLKEDEILEEEPKI
+230 VLNKDEILQEEPKI
-244 LEKSKRLMSRIY
+244 LEKSKRLMPRIY
-256 LDDIDVLVV
+256 LDDIDVLIV

-290 SGGPNTI
+290 SGGPNTV

-314 MGLADFVSKKFYNK
+314 MGLADFVSKKFFRK
-328 VDFDATYINAIT
+328 IDFESTYINAIT

-360 KGCVKLCGVRNL
+360 QGCVKLCGVKNIQ
-372 DDLKLVVI
+372 DIKLVII
-380 NNTKELDEIYMSKA
+380 NNTKELDEIYMSKSA
-394 ALENVV
+394 FENTV
-400 DKNKVEVT
+400 DKSKVKKE
-408 SELFDIPFDK
+408 SELFDIPFD
-418 DGNLDLFKKRA
+418 DEGNLDLYR

>member
-18 KVKQIFDDT
+18 KVSQTFDNT
-27 KLDDVSKALNEK
+27 KLDDVEGDLNQK
-39 LIQKQIGK
+39 LIDKNIK
-47 KIKDG
+47 DKIKQG

-64 SHYQDFVKTIVDYVK
+64 SFYKELMKTIVSFVK
-79 KCGATPFIVPAMG
+79 KCGATPFIVPSMG

-106 KKLGITKDT
+106 KKLGITKES
-115 VGCDIISC
+115 VGCEIISS
-123 MDVVEVGRTSND
+123 MDVVEVGRTSKD

-155 IKLHT
+155 VKLHT
-160 SFRGRY
+160 SFRGKY

-179 KRKGADMTHSLRYE
+179 KRKGADMTHFLRYE
-193 NMAQNLV
+193 NMAENLV
-200 EVGTIALQ
+200 EVGKIALN
-208 NLNIICGIA
+208 NLNIICGVA

-223 NEVADVF
+223 NEVADLF
-230 VLKEDEILEEEPKI
+230 VLHKDEILQEEPKI
-244 LEKSKRLMSRIY
+244 LEKSKRLMPRIY
-256 LDDIDVLVV
+256 LDDIDVLIV

-290 SGGPNTI
+290 SGGPNTV

-314 MGLADFVSKKFYNK
+314 MGLADFVSKKFFRK
-328 VDFDATYINAIT
+328 IDFESTYINAIT

-360 KGCVKLCGVRNL
+360 QGCVKLCGVKNIQ
-372 DDLKLVVI
+372 DIKLVII
-380 NNTKELDEIYMSKA
+380 NNTKELDEIYMSKSA
-394 ALENVV
+394 FENAV
-400 DKNKVEVT
+400 DKSKVKKE
-408 SELFDIPFDK
+408 SELFDIPFD
-418 DGNLDLFKKRA
+418 DEGNLDLYR

>member
-18 KVKQIFDDT
+18 KVSQTFDNT
-27 KLDDVSKALNEK
+27 KLDDVEGDLNQK
-39 LIQKQIGK
+39 LIDKNIK
-47 KIKDG
+47 DKIKQG

-64 SHYQDFVKTIVDYVK
+64 SFYKELMKTIVSFVK
-79 KCGATPFIVPAMG
+79 KCGATPFIVPSMG

-106 KKLGITKDT
+106 KKLGITKES
-115 VGCDIISC
+115 VGCEIISS
-123 MDVVEVGRTSND
+123 MDVVEVGRTSKD

-155 IKLHT
+155 VKLHT
-160 SFRGRY
+160 SFRGKY

-179 KRKGADMTHSLRYE
+179 KRKGADMTHFLRYE
-193 NMAQNLV
+193 NMAENLV
-200 EVGTIALQ
+200 EVGKIALN
-208 NLNIICGIA
+208 NLNIICGVA

-223 NEVADVF
+223 NEVADLF
-230 VLKEDEILEEEPKI
+230 VLHKDEILQEEPKI
-244 LEKSKRLMSRIY
+244 LEKSKCLMPRIY
-256 LDDIDVLVV
+256 LDDIDVLIV

-290 SGGPNTI
+290 SGGPNTV

-314 MGLADFVSKKFYNK
+314 MGLADFVSKKFFRK
-328 VDFDATYINAIT
+328 IDFESTYINAIT

-360 KGCVKLCGVRNL
+360 QGCVKLCGVKNIQ
-372 DDLKLVVI
+372 DIKLVII
-380 NNTKELDEIYMSKA
+380 NNTKELDEIYMSKSA
-394 ALENVV
+394 FENTV
-400 DKNKVEVT
+400 DKSKVKKE
-408 SELFDIPFDK
+408 SELFDIPFDEE
-418 DGNLDLFKKRA
+418 GNLDLYR

>member
-18 KVKQIFDDT
+18 KVKQVFDDT
-27 KLDDVSKALNEK
+27 KLDNVEDNLNQK
-39 LIQKQIGK
+39 LIQKNIK
-47 KIKDG
+47 SKIKPG

-64 SHYQDFVKTIVDYVK
+64 SNYKELMKTVVSFVKD
-79 KCGATPFIVPAMG
+79 CGAIPFIVPAMG
-92 SHGGGTSEGQENML
+92 SHGGGTAEGQKNML
-106 KKLGITKDT
+106 KKLGITKES
-115 VGCDIISC
+115 VGCEIISY
-123 MDVVEVGRTSND
+123 MDVVEVGRTSKN
-135 LPVYIDKNAA
+135 LPVYIDKNAVS
-145 NADGI
+145 ADGI

-155 IKLHT
+155 VKLHT
-160 SFRGRY
+160 SFRGKY

-193 NMAQNLV
+193 NMAENLV
-200 EVGTIALQ
+200 DVGMVGLN
-208 NLNIICGIA
+208 NLNIICGVA
-217 SIENGY
+217 TIENGY

-230 VLKEDEILEEEPKI
+230 VLQKDEILEEEPKI
-244 LEKSKRLMSRIY
+244 LERSKHLMPRIY
-256 LDDIDVLVV
+256 LDDIDVLIV

-314 MGLADFVSKKFYNK
+314 MGLADFVSKKFYDK
-328 VDFDATYINAIT
+328 VDFEATYINAIT

-353 DNDKYVF
+353 DDDKYVF

-372 DDLKLVVI
+372 EDLKLVII
-380 NNTKELDEIYMSKA
+380 NNTKELDEVYMSKA
-394 ALENVV
+394 AFENVV
-400 DKNKVEVT
+400 DKSKVKKI
-408 SELFDIPFDK
+408 SDLFDIPFDK
-418 DGNLDLFKKRA
+418 YNNLNLF

>member
-18 KVKQIFDDT
+18 KVSQTFDNT
-27 KLDDVSKALNEK
+27 KLDDVEGDLNQK
-39 LIQKQIGK
+39 LIDKNIK
-47 KIKDG
+47 DKIKPG

-64 SHYQDFVKTIVDYVK
+64 SSYKELMKTIVSFVK
-79 KCGATPFIVPAMG
+79 KCGATPFIVPSMG

-106 KKLGITKDT
+106 KKLGITKES
-115 VGCDIISC
+115 VGCEIISS
-123 MDVVEVGRTSND
+123 MDVVEVGRTSKD

-155 IKLHT
+155 VKLHT
-160 SFRGRY
+160 SFRGKY

-179 KRKGADMTHSLRYE
+179 KRKGADMTHFLRYE
-193 NMAQNLV
+193 NMAENLV
-200 EVGTIALQ
+200 EVGKIAIN
-208 NLNIICGIA
+208 NLNIICGVA

-230 VLKEDEILEEEPKI
+230 VLNKDEILQEEPKI
-244 LEKSKRLMSRIY
+244 LEKSKRLMPRIY
-256 LDDIDVLVV
+256 LDDIDVLIV

-290 SGGPNTI
+290 SGGPNTV

-314 MGLADFVSKKFYNK
+314 MGLADFVSKKFFRK
-328 VDFDATYINAIT
+328 IDFESTYINAIT

-360 KGCVKLCGVRNL
+360 QGCVKLCGVKNIQ
-372 DDLKLVVI
+372 DIKLVII
-380 NNTKELDEIYMSKA
+380 NNTKELDEIYMSKSA
-394 ALENVV
+394 FENTV
-400 DKNKVEVT
+400 DKSKVKKE
-408 SELFDIPFDK
+408 SELFDIPFDEE
-418 DGNLDLFKKRA
+418 GNLDLYR

>member
-18 KVKQIFDDT
+18 KVSQTFDNT
-27 KLDDVSKALNEK
+27 KLDDVEGDLNQK
-39 LIQKQIGK
+39 LIDKNIK
-47 KIKDG
+47 DKIKPG

-64 SHYQDFVKTIVDYVK
+64 SSYKELMKTIVSFVK
-79 KCGATPFIVPAMG
+79 KCGATPFIVPSMG

-106 KKLGITKDT
+106 KKLGITKES
-115 VGCDIISC
+115 VGCEIISS
-123 MDVVEVGRTSND
+123 MDVVEVGRTSKD

-155 IKLHT
+155 VKLHT
-160 SFRGRY
+160 SFRGKY

-179 KRKGADMTHSLRYE
+179 KRKGADMTHFLRYE
-193 NMAQNLV
+193 NMAENLV
-200 EVGTIALQ
+200 EVGKIALN
-208 NLNIICGIA
+208 NLNIICGVA

-223 NEVADVF
+223 NEVADLF
-230 VLKEDEILEEEPKI
+230 VLHKDEILQEEPKI
-244 LEKSKRLMSRIY
+244 LEKSKRLMPRIY
-256 LDDIDVLVV
+256 LDDIDVLIV

-290 SGGPNTI
+290 SGGPNTV

-314 MGLADFVSKKFYNK
+314 MGLADFVSKKFFRK
-328 VDFDATYINAIT
+328 IDFESTYINAIT

-360 KGCVKLCGVRNL
+360 QGCVKLCGVKNIQ
-372 DDLKLVVI
+372 DIKLVII
-380 NNTKELDEIYMSKA
+380 NNTKELDEIYMSKSA
-394 ALENVV
+394 FENAV
-400 DKNKVEVT
+400 DKSKVKKE
-408 SELFDIPFDK
+408 SELFDIPFD
-418 DGNLDLFKKRA
+418 DEGNLDLYR

>member
-18 KVKQIFDDT
+18 KVSQTFDNT
-27 KLDDVSKALNEK
+27 KLDDVEGDLNQK
-39 LIQKQIGK
+39 LIYKNIK
-47 KIKDG
+47 DKIKPG
-52 MKIAITGGSRGI
+52 MKITITGGSRGI
-64 SHYQDFVKTIVDYVK
+64 SSYKELMKTIVSFVK
-79 KCGATPFIVPAMG
+79 KCGATPFIIPSMG

-106 KKLGITKDT
+106 KKLGITKES
-115 VGCDIISC
+115 VGCEIISS
-123 MDVVEVGRTSND
+123 MDVVEVGRTSKD

-155 IKLHT
+155 VKLHT
-160 SFRGRY
+160 SFRGKY

-179 KRKGADMTHSLRYE
+179 KRKGADMTHFLRYE
-193 NMAQNLV
+193 NMAENLV
-200 EVGTIALQ
+200 EVGKIALN
-208 NLNIICGIA
+208 NLNIICGVA

-230 VLKEDEILEEEPKI
+230 VLNKDEILQEEPKI
-244 LEKSKRLMSRIY
+244 LEKSKRLMPRIY
-256 LDDIDVLVV
+256 LDDIDVLIV

-290 SGGPNTI
+290 SGGPNTV

-314 MGLADFVSKKFYNK
+314 MGLADFVSKKFFRK
-328 VDFDATYINAIT
+328 IDFESTYINAIT

-360 KGCVKLCGVRNL
+360 QGCVKLCGVKNIQ
-372 DDLKLVVI
+372 DIKLVII
-380 NNTKELDEIYMSKA
+380 NNTKELDEIYMSKSA
-394 ALENVV
+394 FENTV
-400 DKNKVEVT
+400 DKSKVKKE
-408 SELFDIPFDK
+408 SELFDIPFDEE
-418 DGNLDLFKKRA
+418 GNLDLYR

>member
-18 KVKQIFDDT
+18 KVSQTFDNT
-27 KLDDVSKALNEK
+27 KLDDVEGDLNQK
-39 LIQKQIGK
+39 LIDKNIK
-47 KIKDG
+47 DKIKQG

-64 SHYQDFVKTIVDYVK
+64 SSYKELMKTIVSFVK
-79 KCGATPFIVPAMG
+79 KCGATPFIVPSMG

-106 KKLGITKDT
+106 KKLGITKES
-115 VGCDIISC
+115 VGCEIISS
-123 MDVVEVGRTSND
+123 MDVVEVGRTSKD

-155 IKLHT
+155 VKLHT
-160 SFRGRY
+160 SFRGKY

-179 KRKGADMTHSLRYE
+179 KRKGADMTHLLRYE
-193 NMAQNLV
+193 NMAEILV
-200 EVGTIALQ
+200 EVGKIALN
-208 NLNIICGIA
+208 NLNIICGVA

-223 NEVADVF
+223 NEVADLF
-230 VLKEDEILEEEPKI
+230 VLHKDEILQEEPKI
-244 LEKSKRLMSRIY
+244 LEKSKRLMPRIY
-256 LDDIDVLVV
+256 LDDIDVLIV

-290 SGGPNTI
+290 SGGPNTV

-314 MGLADFVSKKFYNK
+314 MGLADFVSKKFFRK
-328 VDFDATYINAIT
+328 IDFESTYINAIT

-360 KGCVKLCGVRNL
+360 QGCVKLCGVKNIQ
-372 DDLKLVVI
+372 DIKLVII
-380 NNTKELDEIYMSKA
+380 NNTKELDEIYMSKSA
-394 ALENVV
+394 FENTV
-400 DKNKVEVT
+400 DKSKVKKE
-408 SELFDIPFDK
+408 SELFDIPFD
-418 DGNLDLFKKRA
+418 DEGNLDLYR

>member
-18 KVKQIFDDT
+18 KVSQTFDNT
-27 KLDDVSKALNEK
+27 KLDDVEGDLNQK
-39 LIQKQIGK
+39 LINKNIK
-47 KIKDG
+47 DKIKPG

-64 SHYQDFVKTIVDYVK
+64 SSYKELMKTIVSFVK
-79 KCGATPFIVPAMG
+79 KCGATPFIIPSMG

-106 KKLGITKDT
+106 KKLGITKES
-115 VGCDIISC
+115 VGCEIISS
-123 MDVVEVGRTSND
+123 MDVVEVGRTSKD

-155 IKLHT
+155 VKLHT
-160 SFRGRY
+160 SFRGKY

-179 KRKGADMTHSLRYE
+179 KRKGADMTHFLRYE
-193 NMAQNLV
+193 NMAENLV
-200 EVGTIALQ
+200 EVGKIALN
-208 NLNIICGIA
+208 NLNIICGVA

-230 VLKEDEILEEEPKI
+230 VLNKDEILQEEPKI
-244 LEKSKRLMSRIY
+244 LEKSKRLMPRIY
-256 LDDIDVLVV
+256 LDDIDVLIV

-290 SGGPNTI
+290 SGGPNTV

-314 MGLADFVSKKFYNK
+314 MGLADFVSKKFFRK
-328 VDFDATYINAIT
+328 IDFESTYINAIT

-360 KGCVKLCGVRNL
+360 QGCVKLCGVKNIQ
-372 DDLKLVVI
+372 DIKLVII
-380 NNTKELDEIYMSKA
+380 NNTKELDEIYMSKSA
-394 ALENVV
+394 FENAV
-400 DKNKVEVT
+400 DKSKVKKE
-408 SELFDIPFDK
+408 SELFDIPFDEE
-418 DGNLDLFKKRA
+418 GNLDLYR